1 MSARGVG
8 AGCARVRARLVEL
21 ADGGLDPLAEA
32 RDRGHL
38 EACGPCAHALAQH
51 ARGLAA
57 LRAALRADVAGD
69 IAHDIA
75 HDVDRIAAAV
85 RARIDAPRP
94 ARLRTRSWQLVACA
108 AAVLALLGALAV
120 GDARTA
126 RGPRIAELVS
136 LEPLIVPLSSM
147 VAPLACTVAP
157 LPGWSDV
164 LDGLARLA
172 RFTRD
177 SA

>member
-1 MSARGVG
+1 MSSRDAG
-8 AGCARVRARLVEL
+8 AGCVRVRARLVEL

-38 EACGPCAHALAQH
+38 EACGPCAHALAEH

-57 LRAALRADVAGD
+57 LRAALRSDFAHDV
-69 IAHDIA
+69 AHDI
-75 HDVDRIAAAV
+75 DRVAAAV
-85 RARIDAPRP
+85 RARIAAPQPAQFRMRP
-94 ARLRTRSWQLVACA
+94 WQLVASA
-108 AAVLALLGALAV
+108 AAVLALLGALAL

-126 RGPRIAELVS
+126 RGPRIAELAR
-136 LEPLIVPLSSM
+136 LEPL
-147 VAPLACTVAP
+147 VAPLHSMVAP

-172 RFTRD
+172 RVTRG

>member
-1 MSARGVG
+1 MSTRDVGVG
-8 AGCARVRARLVEL
+8 CGRVRARLVEL

-38 EACGPCAHALAQH
+38 EACGPCAHALAEH

-57 LRAALRADVAGD
+57 LRAALRSDVADD
-69 IAHDIA
+69 I
-75 HDVDRIAAAV
+75 DRVAAAV
-85 RARIDAPRP
+85 RARIAAPPP
-94 ARLRTRSWQLVACA
+94 ARFRVRPWQLVAC
-108 AAVLALLGALAV
+108 AAVLALLGALAL

-126 RGPRIAELVS
+126 RGPRIAELVR
-136 LEPLIVPLSSM
+136 LEPL
-147 VAPLACTVAP
+147 VAPLHSIVAP

-164 LDGLARLA
+164 LNGLARLA